1 MKLGATE
8 LGERRAVT
16 PRLSCEIP
24 SDVCYCKYAEALYA
38 RLAGGWRSQ
47 KAELTEGWQCQRAE
61 PARVEL
67 SGRLTERWQCQR
79 VEPARVELSGRW
91 NSLAGDSNEVE
102 FTCWG
107 LQPGGIHLLGT
118 PTWWNS
124 LAGDSSEVEFTCWG
138 LQQVENSIRWAL
150 RRAED
155 SSANSYIDIN
165 MYINSNMF

>member
-24 SDVCYCKYAEALYA
+24 SDVCYCKYAEALYVC
-38 RLAGGWRSQ
+38 LAGGWHSQ
-47 KAELTEGWQCQRAE
+47 EVELTEGWQ
-61 PARVEL
+61 
-67 SGRLTERWQCQR
+67 SQR
-79 VEPARVELSGRW
+79 VEPARVELLGKW

-107 LQPGGIHLLGT
+107 LQRGGIHLLGT

-138 LQQVENSIRWAL
+138 LQRGGIHLLGTPVRWNSLAGDSNKL
-150 RRAED
+150 RIQFAGHFKG
-155 SSANSYIDIN
+155 SP
-165 MYINSNMF
+165 FK

>member
-24 SDVCYCKYAEALYA
+24 SDVCYCKYAEALYVCFA
-38 RLAGGWRSQ
+38 WGWHSQ
-47 KAELTEGWQCQRAE
+47 EVELTEGWQ
-61 PARVEL
+61 
-67 SGRLTERWQCQR
+67 SQR
-79 VEPARVELSGRW
+79 VEPARVELLGKW

-150 RRAED
+150 RRVA
-155 SSANSYIDIN
+155 
-165 MYINSNMF
+165 F

>member
-24 SDVCYCKYAEALYA
+24 SDVCYCKYAEALYVC
-38 RLAGGWRSQ
+38 LAGGWHSQ
-47 KAELTEGWQCQRAE
+47 EVELTEGWQ
-61 PARVEL
+61 
-67 SGRLTERWQCQR
+67 SQR

-107 LQPGGIHLLGT
+107 LQRGGIHLLGT

-138 LQQVENSIRWAL
+138 LQRVE
-150 RRAED
+150 
-155 SSANSYIDIN
+155 NSYIDMDMSIQSFHDGCH
-165 MYINSNMF
+165 I